1 MTLIN
6 NKLIESILIS
16 PISQEEELSNNNQI
30 NNQIS
35 ILRTIPNSSLII
47 KPC

>member
-35 ILRTIPNSSLII
+35 ILRTIQNSSLII